1 MTERD
6 FAERIASHLDDGL
19 NSLRAGTLYR
29 LRLARGAALARLDHE
44 KPVPGLVGGTLSGSG
59 PDRVLNRRVLI
70 PLSALILG
78 LSVLL
83 FWQDQQAPR
92 QLDYAELDAQVLTD
106 ELPVTAY
113 LDPGFEVWLYH
124 HTSAD

>member
-1 MTERD
+1 MNERD
-6 FAERIASHLDDGL
+6 FAERIANRLDDGL
-19 NSLRAGTLYR
+19 NSLRPGTLYG
-29 LRLARGAALARLDHE
+29 LRLAREAALARLDHE
-44 KPVPGLVGGTLSGSG
+44 KPVPGLVGGTPWGSG

-70 PLSALILG
+70 SLSALILG

-106 ELPVTAY
+106 DLPVTAY
-113 LDPGFEVWLYH
+113 LDTGFEVWLYH

>member
-1 MTERD
+1 MNERD
-6 FAERIASHLDDGL
+6 FAERIASRLDHGL
-19 NSLRAGTLYR
+19 NSLRPGTLYR
-29 LRLARGAALARLDHE
+29 LRLAREAALASLDHE
-44 KPVPGLVGGTLSGSG
+44 KPVSRSVGSG

>member
-1 MTERD
+1 MNERD
-6 FAERIASHLDDGL
+6 FAERIASRLDDGL
-19 NSLRAGTLYR
+19 NSLRPGTLYR
-29 LRLARGAALARLDHE
+29 LRLAREAALARLDHE
-44 KPVPGLVGGTLSGSG
+44 KLVSGSAGSG

-92 QLDYAELDAQVLTD
+92 QLDYSELDAQVLTD
-106 ELPVTAY
+106 DLPVMAY
-113 LDPGFEVWLYH
+113 LDTGFEVWLYH